1 MKSRRLFSYAGTVR
15 GVGRR
20 VRTRPTHSGARLP
33 TDWKKLS
40 VSQTGERWEGMR
52 GLNLPVRLL
61 VTAAL
66 VAICIAVLNKEPIL
80 HDQAANALG
89 VAQDKVSGWLVRPAA
104 APASMPTA
112 APESSRPVVVETAP
126 VQFRPVALVSDGGI
140 FALGVNGEVKTCGPE
155 CTAERFPIVTGL
167 TVREVPGTMG
177 VMLKTT
183 VDMDVIHA
191 VLGAAWVDQLSEINM
206 ADLPALVLY
215 TRDNL
220 KIKLNADAQLGQN
233 LRRLTTVL
241 QDLRARGQDALAVD
255 ARYKDQMVV
264 TPSHRK

>member
-1 MKSRRLFSYAGTVR
+1 MKSRQLFSYAGTVK

-20 VRTRPTHSGARLP
+20 VKARPALPGAKLP
-33 TDWKKLS
+33 ADWKKLA
-40 VSQTGERWEGMR
+40 VSETGEREG
-52 GLNLPVRLL
+52 GLRALNFPARLL

-80 HDQAANALG
+80 HDQMASALG
-89 VAQDKVSGWLVRPAA
+89 AAGDKITGWLSRPAGAA
-104 APASMPTA
+104 APA
-112 APESSRPVVVETAP
+112 APEGGERPVAVETAP
-126 VQFRPVALVSDGGI
+126 ARFQPVALVSDGGI
-140 FALGVNGEVKTCGPE
+140 FALGADGEVKTCGPE
-155 CTAERFPIVTGL
+155 CTAERFPVVTGL
-167 TVREVPGTMG
+167 QVREVPGTMG

-183 VDMDVIHA
+183 ADMDVIHA
-191 VLGAAWVDQLSEINM
+191 VLHAPWVEQLSEINV

-215 TRDNL
+215 TRDGL
-220 KIKLNADAQLGQN
+220 KIKLNADAQLEKN

-241 QDLRARGQDALAVD
+241 QDLRARGQAALAVD

>member
-1 MKSRRLFSYAGTVR
+1 LKSRRLFSYAGTVR

-20 VRTRPTHSGARLP
+20 VRARPARAGGRLP
-33 TDWKKLS
+33 HDWKKLA
-40 VSQTGERWEGMR
+40 VSETGERWEGMR
-52 GLNLPVRLL
+52 GFNLPVRLL

-66 VAICIAVLNKEPIL
+66 VGICIAVLNKEPVL

-104 APASMPTA
+104 APAPA
-112 APESSRPVVVETAP
+112 VPEAGRPVVVETAP
-126 VQFRPVALVSDGGI
+126 AQFRPVALISDGGI

-155 CTAERFPIVTGL
+155 CTAERFPVVTGL

-183 VDMDVIHA
+183 VDMDVIHT
-191 VLGAAWVDQLSEINM
+191 VLGASWVEQLSEINV
-206 ADLPALVLY
+206 AELPSLVLY

-220 KIKLNADAQLGQN
+220 KIKLNADAQLAQN

-241 QDLRARGQDALAVD
+241 QDLRARGQAVLAVD